1 MKRFLVLLLL
11 LALTCPA
18 LAEEDEWLFFDL
30 SGEDVAVINVVQWD
44 FPVDMAAMDPE
55 LIRLVNKSMFL
66 DKKYEP
72 DGLVKMKSLK
82 LDKQGNNTN
91 GGVRQVDGTW
101 QLRQECAEALVRLCD
116 AARAEGHELYL
127 KSGYRSY
134 YKQAVMYEN
143 RVKKYGYDD
152 GWVTKPGASD
162 HQTGLGCDV
171 VPKKWTDRGM
181 NEDMAK
187 EPETQWMAEN
197 CARFGFI
204 LRYPEDKEDIT
215 RINYEPWHLRYVGME
230 VASYIMDNGLCLEE
244 FYDQLMAAVD
254 AFEGAGKYPVSVYEQ
269 DLKAMAN
276 LIFEQLKKQVRAGS
290 QWQAERSAVAG
301 IYRQ

>member
-1 MKRFLVLLLL
+1 MMKRLIALLML
-11 LALTCPA
+11 LAMLLPA
-18 LAEEDEWLFFDL
+18 AAEEEDDWLFVDL
-30 SGEDVAVINVVQWD
+30 SGDMVVSYNAVKWD
-44 FPVDMAAMDPE
+44 FPVDIADMEPD
-55 LIRLVNKSMFL
+55 LIYMVNKSMFL
-66 DKKYEP
+66 DEDFTPKN
-72 DGLVKMKSLK
+72 LVKMKSVK
-82 LDKQGNNTN
+82 LDKEGNNTN

-101 QLRQECAEALVRLCD
+101 QLREECAEALVELCD

-134 YKQAVMYEN
+134 YTQAVMYEN

-204 LRYPEDKEDIT
+204 LRYPSDKEDIT
-215 RINYEPWHLRYVGME
+215 EINYEPWHLRYVGVP
-230 VASYIMDNGLCLEE
+230 VATYIMDNGLCLEE
-244 FYDQLMAAVD
+244 FYDQLMTAIDGFIAAGGDESLVED
-254 AFEGAGKYPVSVYEQ
+254 FIQ
-269 DLKAMAN
+269 T
-276 LIFEQLKKQVRAGS
+276 
-290 QWQAERSAVAG
+290 SAKDQ
-301 IYRQ
+301 YSRY

>member
-1 MKRFLVLLLL
+1 MKKMIWAFL
-11 LALTCPA
+11 LAFLLGIPA
-18 LAEEDEWLFFDL
+18 LAEDWEDEWLFVDL
-30 SGEDVAVINVVQWD
+30 SGESLVSYNAVKWN
-44 FPVDMAAMDPE
+44 FPVDIADMDPE
-55 LIRLVNKSMFL
+55 LIVLVNKSMFL

-72 DGLVKMKSLK
+72 AGLVKMKSLK

-101 QLRQECAEALVRLCD
+101 QLRQECAEALVALCD

-181 NEDMAK
+181 NSDMAK

-204 LRYPEDKEDIT
+204 LRYPADKEDIT
-215 RINYEPWHLRYVGME
+215 EINYEPWHLRYVGVE
-230 VASYIMDNGLCLEE
+230 VATYIMENGLCLEE
-244 FYDQLMAAVD
+244 FYNELMTAVD
-254 AFEGAGKYPVSVYEQ
+254 DFIANGGDESLVEIFRQESAKDYYSKY
-269 DLKAMAN
+269 
-276 LIFEQLKKQVRAGS
+276 
-290 QWQAERSAVAG
+290 
-301 IYRQ
+301 

>member
-1 MKRFLVLLLL
+1 MMKRLIALLML
-11 LALTCPA
+11 LAMLLPA
-18 LAEEDEWLFFDL
+18 AAEEEDDWLFVDL
-30 SGEDVAVINVVQWD
+30 SGDMVVSYNAVKWD
-44 FPVDMAAMDPE
+44 FPVDIADMEPD
-55 LIRLVNKSMFL
+55 LIYMVNKSMFL
-66 DKKYEP
+66 DEDFTPKN
-72 DGLVKMKSLK
+72 LVKMKSIK
-82 LDKQGNNTN
+82 LDKEGNNTN

-101 QLRQECAEALVRLCD
+101 QLREECAEALVELCD

-143 RVKKYGYDD
+143 RIKKYGYDD

-215 RINYEPWHLRYVGME
+215 EINYEPWHLRYVGVP
-230 VASYIMDNGLCLEE
+230 VATYIMDNGLCLEE
-244 FYDQLMAAVD
+244 FYDQLMTAIDGFIAAGGDESLVED
-254 AFEGAGKYPVSVYEQ
+254 FIQ
-269 DLKAMAN
+269 T
-276 LIFEQLKKQVRAGS
+276 
-290 QWQAERSAVAG
+290 SAKDQ
-301 IYRQ
+301 YSRY

>member
-1 MKRFLVLLLL
+1 MKKMIWAFL
-11 LALTCPA
+11 LAFLLGIPA
-18 LAEEDEWLFFDL
+18 LAEDWEDEWLFVDL
-30 SGEDVAVINVVQWD
+30 SGESLVSYNAVKWN
-44 FPVDMAAMDPE
+44 FPVNIADMDPE
-55 LIRLVNKSMFL
+55 LIVLVNKSMFL

-72 DGLVKMKSLK
+72 AGLVKMKSLK
-82 LDKQGNNTN
+82 LDKLGNNTN

-101 QLRQECAEALVRLCD
+101 QLRQECATALVALCD

-181 NEDMAK
+181 NSDMAK

-204 LRYPEDKEDIT
+204 LRYPADKEDIT
-215 RINYEPWHLRYVGME
+215 EINYEPWHLRYVGVE
-230 VASYIMDNGLCLEE
+230 VATYIMENGLCLEE
-244 FYDQLMAAVD
+244 FYNELMTAVD
-254 AFEGAGKYPVSVYEQ
+254 DFIANGGDESLVEVFRQESAKDYYSKY
-269 DLKAMAN
+269 
-276 LIFEQLKKQVRAGS
+276 
-290 QWQAERSAVAG
+290 
-301 IYRQ
+301 

>member
-1 MKRFLVLLLL
+1 MKRLIVLLMLL
-11 LALTCPA
+11 GLTLPA
-18 LAEEDEWLFFDL
+18 MAEEDDWLFVDL
-30 SGEDVAVINVVQWD
+30 SGDMVVSYNAVQWD
-44 FPVDMAAMDPE
+44 FPVDIADMEPE
-55 LIRLVNKSMFL
+55 LVCMVNKSMFL
-66 DKKYEP
+66 DEDFTPKN
-72 DGLVKMKSLK
+72 LVKMKSLK

-101 QLRQECAEALVRLCD
+101 QLRKECAEALAELCD

-204 LRYPEDKEDIT
+204 LRYPSDKEDIT
-215 RINYEPWHLRYVGME
+215 EINYEPWHLRYVGIP
-230 VASYIMDNGLCLEE
+230 VANYIMDNGLCLEE
-244 FYDQLMAAVD
+244 FYDQLMTAIDSFIAAGGD
-254 AFEGAGKYPVSVYEQ
+254 E
-269 DLKAMAN
+269 N
-276 LIFEQLKKQVRAGS
+276 LVKDFIQT
-290 QWQAERSAVAG
+290 SAKDQ
-301 IYRQ
+301 YSRY

>member
-1 MKRFLVLLLL
+1 MKRLIVLLMLL
-11 LALTCPA
+11 GLTLPA
-18 LAEEDEWLFFDL
+18 MAEEDDWLFVDL
-30 SGEDVAVINVVQWD
+30 SGDMVISYNAVQWD
-44 FPVDMAAMDPE
+44 FPVDIADMEPE
-55 LIRLVNKSMFL
+55 LVYMVNKSMFL
-66 DKKYEP
+66 DEDFTPKN
-72 DGLVKMKSLK
+72 LVKMKSIK
-82 LDKQGNNTN
+82 LDKEGNNTN

-101 QLRQECAEALVRLCD
+101 QLRKECAEALVELCD

-215 RINYEPWHLRYVGME
+215 EINYEPWHLRYVGVP
-230 VASYIMDNGLCLEE
+230 VATYIMDNGLCLEE
-244 FYDQLMAAVD
+244 FYDQLMTAIDGFIAAGGDESLVED
-254 AFEGAGKYPVSVYEQ
+254 FIQ
-269 DLKAMAN
+269 T
-276 LIFEQLKKQVRAGS
+276 
-290 QWQAERSAVAG
+290 SAKDQ
-301 IYRQ
+301 YSRY

>member
-1 MKRFLVLLLL
+1 MKRFLALLLL

-30 SGEDVAVINVVQWD
+30 SGEDVDVINVVQWD
-44 FPVDMAAMDPE
+44 FPVDIAAMDPE

-204 LRYPEDKEDIT
+204 LRYPADKEDIT
-215 RINYEPWHLRYVGME
+215 KINYEPWHLRYVGME
-230 VASYIMDNGLCLEE
+230 VAAYIMDNGLCLEE
-244 FYDQLMAAVD
+244 FYDQLVTAVENYIANGGD
-254 AFEGAGKYPVSVYEQ
+254 AEKVEGFRQESAKDYYSKY
-269 DLKAMAN
+269 
-276 LIFEQLKKQVRAGS
+276 
-290 QWQAERSAVAG
+290 
-301 IYRQ
+301 

>member
-1 MKRFLVLLLL
+1 MKKWLAVLLLVSL
-11 LALTCPA
+11 LVPA
-18 LAEEDEWLFFDL
+18 YAEDWEDEWLFVDL
-30 SGEDVAVINVVQWD
+30 SGEELVEYNATPWD
-44 FPVDMAAMDPE
+44 FPIALEHMDPD

-66 DKKYEP
+66 ADDFKP
-72 DGLVKMKSLK
+72 SDLVKMKKLK
-82 LDKQGNNTN
+82 LDEVGNNVN
-91 GGVRQVDGTW
+91 GGVRMVDSTW
-101 QLRQECAEALVRLCD
+101 ELQRVCGEALVALCD

-187 EPETQWMAEN
+187 EPETQWMAAH
-197 CARFGFI
+197 CAEFGFI
-204 LRYPEDKEDIT
+204 LRYPKDKEDVT
-215 RINYEPWHLRYVGME
+215 KINYEPWHLRYVGKE
-230 VASYIMDNGLCLEE
+230 VAAYIMDNGLCLEE
-244 FYDQLMAAVD
+244 FHDQLAAAID
-254 AFEGAGKYPVSVYEQ
+254 AFLDAGGDKTEVEPFIQVSAKDKYSRY
-269 DLKAMAN
+269 
-276 LIFEQLKKQVRAGS
+276 
-290 QWQAERSAVAG
+290 
-301 IYRQ
+301 

>member
-1 MKRFLVLLLL
+1 MKRLIALLML
-11 LALTCPA
+11 LAMLLPA
-18 LAEEDEWLFFDL
+18 AAEEEDDWLFVDL
-30 SGEDVAVINVVQWD
+30 SGDMVVSYNAVKWD
-44 FPVDMAAMDPE
+44 FPVDIADMEPD
-55 LIRLVNKSMFL
+55 LIYMVNKSMFL
-66 DKKYEP
+66 DEDFTPKN
-72 DGLVKMKSLK
+72 LVKMKSIK
-82 LDKQGNNTN
+82 QDKEGNNTN
-91 GGVRQVDGTW
+91 DGVRQVDGTW
-101 QLRQECAEALVRLCD
+101 QLRKECAEALVALCD

-204 LRYPEDKEDIT
+204 LRYPSDKEDIT
-215 RINYEPWHLRYVGME
+215 EINYEPWHLRYVGVP
-230 VASYIMDNGLCLEE
+230 VANYIMDNGLCLEE
-244 FYDQLMAAVD
+244 FYDQLMTAIDGFIAAGGDESLVKD
-254 AFEGAGKYPVSVYEQ
+254 FIQ
-269 DLKAMAN
+269 T
-276 LIFEQLKKQVRAGS
+276 
-290 QWQAERSAVAG
+290 SAKDQ
-301 IYRQ
+301 YSRY

>member
-1 MKRFLVLLLL
+1 MKMMKRMAAFLLVLLL
-11 LALTCPA
+11 TIPA
-18 LAEEDEWLFFDL
+18 LAEDWEDEWLFVDL
-30 SGEDVAVINVVQWD
+30 SGESLVSYNAVKWN
-44 FPVDMAAMDPE
+44 FPVDIADMDPE
-55 LIRLVNKSMFL
+55 LVLMVNKSMFL
-66 DKKYEP
+66 DKNYVP

-101 QLRQECAEALVRLCD
+101 QLREECAQALVQLCD
-116 AARAEGHELYL
+116 AARAEGHQLYL

-204 LRYPEDKEDIT
+204 LRYPADKEDVT
-215 RINYEPWHLRYVGME
+215 KINYEPWHLRYVGVE
-230 VASYIMDNGLCLEE
+230 VAAYIMDNGLCLEE
-244 FYDQLMAAVD
+244 FYDQLMVAIDDFIANGGDKSLVED
-254 AFEGAGKYPVSVYEQ
+254 FIQESAKDYYSKY
-269 DLKAMAN
+269 
-276 LIFEQLKKQVRAGS
+276 
-290 QWQAERSAVAG
+290 
-301 IYRQ
+301 